1 MISSNACSHSTKLSV
16 AILNLIK
23 KKLEKNPTLTARQ
36 LKMRMTHSSVEEE
49 EWSSQQAVC
58 CHLGPHEEEAKE
70 ESNTDSQPDEDED
83 EDGRGH
89 Y

>member
-1 MISSNACSHSTKLSV
+1 M
-16 AILNLIK
+16 K
-23 KKLEKNPTLTARQ
+23 KKLEKNPTLTASQ
-36 LKMRMTHSSVEEE
+36 LKLRMTHSSVEED

-58 CHLGPHEEEAKE
+58 CHLGPHEEAKE

-83 EDGRGH
+83 EDGGGH